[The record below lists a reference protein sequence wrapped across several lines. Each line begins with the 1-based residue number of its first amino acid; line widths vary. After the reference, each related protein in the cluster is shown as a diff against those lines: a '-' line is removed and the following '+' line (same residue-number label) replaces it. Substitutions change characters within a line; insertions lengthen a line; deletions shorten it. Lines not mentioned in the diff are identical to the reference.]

1 MSSKKSANRT
11 AQRAERRRLR
21 NRSIKSGVKTL
32 VTRAE
37 GKIAAKD
44 TSATE
49 EVVAAIS
56 RVDRAVSK
64 GAIHRNKAAR
74 LKSRLTKK
82 SNALASSSSVEEKN

>member
-49 EVVAAIS
+49 EIVGSAS
-56 RVDRAVSK
+56 P
-64 GAIHRNKAAR
+64 RNP
-74 LKSRLTKK
+74 
-82 SNALASSSSVEEKN
+82 LAQ